1 MHVLCCA
8 ITLLNILGYCLC
20 VPPSENDISETVTK
34 LFETVRGMQASK
46 TMQPAPPIEWGK
58 FKGNYES
65 DVKLYFH
72 GNSTMS
78 ALRYMFKVFDN
89 NMFATAWITSCLVE
103 AHRYGKAPKP
113 SEDQIIMAVDAIMNH
128 RNKNLKYENS
138 IMAFWPQILN
148 TEFNVG
154 IFYHYLHV
162 YQMHTMLY
170 L

>member
-72 GNSTMS
+72 
-78 ALRYMFKVFDN
+78 N
-89 NMFATAWITSCLVE
+89 NMFSTACITSCRVE